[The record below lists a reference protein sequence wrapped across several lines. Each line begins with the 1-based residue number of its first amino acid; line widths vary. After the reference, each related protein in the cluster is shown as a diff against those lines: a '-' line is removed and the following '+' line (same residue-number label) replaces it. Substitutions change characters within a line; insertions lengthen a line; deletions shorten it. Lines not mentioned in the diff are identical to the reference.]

1 MMEGIKAEAE
11 VEAEVEDEETTT
23 EILIMINSMM
33 TQPLNVRFLN
43 LIVCRF

>member
-11 VEAEVEDEETTT
+11 VEAEVEDEETTK
-23 EILIMINSMM
+23 ILIMINSTM